1 MNGKQP
7 GENKSAGASRKR
19 KVIDLEMKMRMI
31 NKFEGGQSLS
41 SISRE
46 LGFAASTVSTILK
59 DSARI
64 KEHVRGSA
72 PLKSTVITKKR
83 SGAIYEMEKLLTIW
97 MEDQIQKCMPLSLR
111 VIQAKAR
118 SLFEDVK
125 GKFDNPDVKFMASNG
140 WFNRF
145 KMRSNFHNVK
155 VSGEAGIDHKAAE
168 TYPGVIK
175 KIIEDGG
182 YTAQQIFNVDEAG
195 LFWKKMP
202 ECIYISKEG
211 KTMQGFTIA
220 KDRLMLLLGSNAA
233 GDHRLK
239 PLLVY
244 HSENPRALKHIDKA
258 SLPVYYHANRK
269 AWITEAIFE
278 TWFANSFV
286 PEVEKYCREK
296 DITFKILLILDSA
309 PGHPAHLNDVHPN
322 VKVMFLPPNTTSL
335 IQPMDQGV
343 IVNFKAYYVRTTF
356 AQALAAID
364 NQNITLHD
372 FWQSYNIYQ
381 AILNI
386 SKAWEEVS
394 EVCLN
399 RVWKKLC
406 PHLVH
411 SSTEPTRD
419 ETYEDVTYKI
429 VKLAEQLHLNVD
441 ADGVEE
447 LIQSHGA
454 ELSNEDLIELEAAK
468 AAEEDKAKPDIP
480 KEELPR
486 FVMGEMALAFKEIA
500 TALARFKKM
509 DPEPARFSN
518 ISRGI
523 DNLLACY
530 KEIYEGGKKKK
541 KTIVQPFLDTSI
553 KKVEQPSPPASPQPS
568 TSSTPTVSFPDNG
581 DLNDVLLGSSPSGP
595 VTFEDVAVY
604 FTEGQAALLDPDQK
618 ALYREVML
626 ENYRNVALLEGPP
639 VPKPDL
645 ISHLERWEEPW
656 MLDSQDEDFSNPSW
670 EGHSRKKCL
679 SQSVGSDLLRH
690 QSLSDIGDITQ
701 SIHMGEEVHKCF
713 MCGKSFAG
721 ESSLA
726 CHRRIHLEK
735 KPHKC
740 SECEESFSRK
750 RLLIAHER
758 IHTGVASYRCL
769 ECGKYFA
776 EKSTLVGHLRT
787 HTGEK
792 PFKCPVCGKSFA
804 LNSTLTRHQRLH
816 TGEKPY
822 KCLDCGKC
830 FTQKGNLVAHQRTH
844 IRVNPHKCV
853 ECGLGYAEQSEL
865 ARNQRLHMN
874 EEPYKCLDCGKGYS
888 WKENQPKSLQRR
900 KSL

>member
-1 MNGKQP
+1 MSGKRP
-7 GENKSAGASRKR
+7 GVNKSSGASRKR

-31 NKFEGGQSLS
+31 NKYEGGQSLS

-145 KMRSNFHNVK
+145 KMRSNFHSVK
-155 VSGEAGIDHKAAE
+155 VSGEAGTDHKAAE
-168 TYPGVIK
+168 MYPDVLK
-175 KIIEDGG
+175 KIIEEGG
-182 YTAQQIFNVDEAG
+182 YTAQQIFNVDETG

-211 KTMQGFTIA
+211 KTMQGFTVA

-233 GDHRLK
+233 GDNRLK

-244 HSENPRALKHIDKA
+244 HSETPRALKHISKA
-258 SLPVYYHANRK
+258 TLPVYYHANRK

-278 TWFANSFV
+278 DWFANCFI
-286 PEVEKYCREK
+286 PEVENYCQEK
-296 DITFKILLILDSA
+296 GIPFKILLTLDNA
-309 PGHPAHLNDVHPN
+309 PGHPSHLDDFHPN
-322 VKVMFLPPNTTSL
+322 VKVMFLPPNTASL
-335 IQPMDQGV
+335 LQPMDQGV
-343 IVNFKAYYVRTTF
+343 IANFKAYYVRTTF

-364 NQNITLHD
+364 NENITLHD

-394 EVCLN
+394 KVCLN

-406 PHLVH
+406 PRLVH
-411 SSTEPTRD
+411 SFTEPERD
-419 ETYEDVTYKI
+419 ETYEEVTYKI
-429 VKLAEQLHLNVD
+429 VKLAEQLRLNVD

-454 ELSNEDLIELEAAK
+454 ELSNEDLMELEAAK
-468 AAEEDKAKPDIP
+468 TAEEEKAEPDTP
-480 KEELPR
+480 KEEPQH
-486 FVMGEMALAFKEIA
+486 FMTGEMALAFKEMA
-500 TALARFKKM
+500 AALARFEKM
-509 DPEPARFSN
+509 DPNPARFSKV
-518 ISRGI
+518 SRGI

-530 KEIYEGGKKKK
+530 KEIYEGKKKK
-541 KTIVQPFLDTSI
+541 EEATVQPSLGTLV

-568 TSSTPTVSFPDNG
+568 SATVLFPDDG
-581 DLNDVLLGSSPSGP
+581 DLDDGP

-626 ENYRNVALLEGPP
+626 ENYKNVAMLGPP

-656 MLDSQDEDFSNPSW
+656 MLDSQFSDEDASDSSW
-670 EGHSRKKCL
+670 GHSRKESL
-679 SQSVGSDLLRH
+679 SQSVGSDLLRRL
-690 QSLSDIGDITQ
+690 SFSDIGDATQ
-701 SIHMGEEVHKCF
+701 SIYMGEEAHKCF
-713 MCGKSFAG
+713 TCEKTFAD

-726 CHRRIHLEK
+726 CHHRIHLEK

-740 SECEESFSRK
+740 SECKKSFARK

-758 IHTGVASYRCL
+758 IHTGMTSYRCL

-776 EKSTLVGHLRT
+776 DKSTLVGHHRT

-830 FTQKGNLVAHQRTH
+830 FTQKGNLVAHQRIH
-844 IRVNPHKCV
+844 IRVKPHKCGMCYV
-853 ECGLGYAEQSEL
+853 EHSEL
-865 ARNQRLHMN
+865 VRHQRLHKD
-874 EEPYKCLDCGKGYS
+874 EEPFKCSECGMH
-888 WKENQPKSLQRR
+888 WKENLPKNLQRR